1 MHLTDPPITM
11 ATLELQPR
19 LLAVHGPDDVE
30 VHLADNTGITLGLLY
45 DTIFATFEAQCGATT
60 AFGDVEHFLAS
71 LHFVSTSASLGTSIL
86 VRE

>member
-11 ATLELQPR
+11 VTLELQPR
-19 LLAVHGPDDVE
+19 LLAVHGPDEVE
-30 VHLADNTGITLGLLY
+30 LHLTDNAGVTLGQLY
-45 DTIFATFEAQCGATT
+45 DTIFETFEAQCGATT
-60 AFGDVEHFLAS
+60 AFGDVEHFVAS